1 MAVVPE
7 GGKVVLVYC
16 KSCKL
21 DYNGFFHKSC
31 PYCTPGI
38 INPLRK

>member
-1 MAVVPE
+1 MAVIKE
-7 GGKVVLVYC
+7 NEETVVIVC
-16 KSCKL
+16 NKCKL
-21 DYNGFFHKSC
+21 DYNSKFHKSC